1 MTASAAGS
9 GTRGWGEW
17 AAHLGH
23 RGADG
28 LTDSTDGVSGAVLP
42 PGQLLCGGD
51 PTAQVQELQVT
62 LAQTVKKSVSW
73 AATSFS
79 FTVK

>member
-9 GTRGWGEW
+9 GTRGWGSGLPI
-17 AAHLGH
+17 LGTEE
-23 RGADG
+23 RTASQTARTGCQG
-28 LTDSTDGVSGAVLP
+28 LSSR